1 MARDIELPATEFRS
15 ICSQLVYRRRKVRVQ
30 ATESVMLTD
39 LNWSGGTRNTYHG
52 LDIESGAI
60 ATASQLS
67 RPHPMDNEAE
77 GARIRA
83 KEEYGVKTT
92 RDWNR
97 YHEEWDKAHPRLA
110 IVRKVTATIAL
121 WAFVVLYW
129 VAILSPIVLAIKG
142 AINV

>member
-15 ICSQLVYRRRKVRVQ
+15 ICAQLGYRRRKVRIQ

-77 GARIRA
+77 GARVALAPGKAIIRTGVFLG
-83 KEEYGVKTT
+83 KEAMMVIYVHPFNMPGRLTQSYESAMREQDGPDELRAGV
-92 RDWNR
+92 
-97 YHEEWDKAHPRLA
+97 Y
-110 IVRKVTATIAL
+110 
-121 WAFVVLYW
+121 
-129 VAILSPIVLAIKG
+129 
-142 AINV
+142 

>member
-15 ICSQLVYRRRKVRVQ
+15 ICSQLGYRRRKVRVQ

-77 GARIRA
+77 GARVALAPGKAIIRTGVFLG
-83 KEEYGVKTT
+83 KEAMMVIYVHPS
-92 RDWNR
+92 NM
-97 YHEEWDKAHPRLA
+97 PRL
-110 IVRKVTATIAL
+110 
-121 WAFVVLYW
+121 
-129 VAILSPIVLAIKG
+129 G
-142 AINV
+142 INE